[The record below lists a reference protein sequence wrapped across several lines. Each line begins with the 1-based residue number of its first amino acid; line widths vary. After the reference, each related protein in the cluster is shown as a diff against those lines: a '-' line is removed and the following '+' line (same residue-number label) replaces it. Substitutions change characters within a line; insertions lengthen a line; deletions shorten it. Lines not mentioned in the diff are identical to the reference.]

1 MRLEGDY
8 RIEVPRDAVWEALF
22 DAEILAGAMPGCE
35 KLEQPHENTFEGLLN
50 VQVGPVKGKYKGT
63 LVLSELVPPESY
75 RLQLNGRGA
84 AGFVTAEGELF
95 LLEDGGATTLHYEVE
110 AQVGGRIAG
119 VGQRL
124 LDSSAKVITRQGMEG
139 FERQLLARHPVV
151 GGEEEVAAEEEKKAA
166 VPEAPPTQAQ
176 FAARF
181 AGGLLGELVPPRWRP
196 WLVGGGLVVLVVV
209 VALVIRSCG

>member
-1 MRLEGDY
+1 MKLAGEY
-8 RIEVPRDAVWEALF
+8 RVEVPRDAVWEALF

-35 KLEQPHENTFEGLLN
+35 KLEQPEENTFEGLLN

-63 LVLSELVPPESY
+63 LVLSDLVPPESY
-75 RLQLNGRGA
+75 HMQLNGRGA
-84 AGFVTAEGELF
+84 AGFVTAEGDLH
-95 LLEDGGATTLHYEVE
+95 LVEDGAATTLRYEVE

-139 FERQLLARHPVV
+139 FERQLLARHQAA
-151 GGEEEVAAEEEKKAA
+151 GGEVVVAA
-166 VPEAPPTQAQ
+166 PEAPSQAA

-181 AGGLLGELVPPRWRP
+181 ASGLLGELVPPRWRP
-196 WLVGGGLVVLVVV
+196 WFVGGGLLVLVVV
-209 VALVIRSCG
+209 VFVLLRSCF

>member
-1 MRLEGDY
+1 MRLEGEY
-8 RIEVPRDAVWEALF
+8 RIDVPRDAVWEALF

-35 KLEQPHENTFEGLLN
+35 KLEQPGENTFEGMLN
-50 VQVGPVKGKYKGT
+50 VQVGPVKGRFKGT

-75 RLQLNGRGA
+75 RMQLNGRGA

-95 LLEDGGATTLHYEVE
+95 LIEDGAATTLHYEVE
-110 AQVGGRIAG
+110 AKVGGRIAG

-139 FERQLLARHPVV
+139 FERQLLARRQVA
-151 GGEEEVAAEEEKKAA
+151 GGEEERA
-166 VPEAPPTQAQ
+166 VPEPPSQAQ

-181 AGGLLGELVPPRWRP
+181 AGGLFGELVPPRWRP
-196 WLVGGGLVVLVVV
+196 WLVGGGLLVFVAVVFLL
-209 VALVIRSCG
+209 ARACASP

>member
-1 MRLEGDY
+1 MRLEGEY
-8 RIEVPRDAVWEALF
+8 RIDVPRDAVWEALF

-35 KLEQPHENTFEGLLN
+35 KLEQPEENTFEGLLN

-63 LVLSELVPPESY
+63 LVLSDLVPPESY
-75 RLQLNGRGA
+75 RMQLNGRGA
-84 AGFVTAEGELF
+84 AGFVTAEGDLY
-95 LLEDGGATTLHYEVE
+95 LVKDGAATTLHYEVE

-139 FERQLLARHPVV
+139 FERQLLARRET
-151 GGEEEVAAEEEKKAA
+151 GGEEERAA
-166 VPEAPPTQAQ
+166 PEAPSQAA

-196 WLVGGGLVVLVVV
+196 WLVGGGLLVLVVV
-209 VALVIRSCG
+209 VALVIRSCV